1 MKRRER
7 HRSTSKTRSSKR
19 DYPLSRK
26 RNLSQSPSPRKH
38 RDNRK
43 SRSPE
48 RYSRSSERKGAPPVK
63 NRRSHSN
70 KDNSF
75 PRQLRSPNK
84 KEHKSRSSPSRKVS
98 HRTSSASDS
107 LDSGHFMNIPLTQSN
122 KQEDQVTD
130 RKESVEKMPG
140 VELAME
146 ASVVLKSEADIEKQ
160 VSPSDSPLRVWE
172 DEFDFVFTERL
183 SPKDGTEK
191 TVEDVLFG
199 KEIIDPKTP
208 DSLKS
213 KATKESLKSNGS
225 RASLAKEVKETKE
238 EPQTKE
244 KEESEKK
251 KSQQCKEPCSKSKQE
266 NSKVKDAKKVPNASK
281 LKDSIGEVKSVKSN
295 CVKTCNTDGV
305 QKTTDDSTV
314 HQSAEESGKSAFMP
328 SKFESIPFLGDTPPG
343 AISENRELQLPIIP
357 APGGRGLLPIPS
369 FPAHPWMQLN
379 SIVHGVGLNKPK
391 GSQSLLPKPGTL
403 PNIPAKDGNIDKIRK
418 NLSSSPMDMEM
429 SSPEGDIIDKLNE
442 EFWRQQEQQNQDN
455 AKNMDH
461 EGIELVSVDSIKND
475 QYSVDE
481 PYEPETGVLISDEF
495 QEDLDSI
502 TDPNERKKL
511 EKKQQKEKTKVQEL
525 IDRLHRQARVEEEV
539 KHVLKAYYKHKDISK
554 EQYKSIL
561 RRAVPQITSSSSAID
576 PERIRSFVKKCVVK
590 MKKKHRDS

>member
-1 MKRRER
+1 MK
-7 HRSTSKTRSSKR
+7 
-19 DYPLSRK
+19 P
-26 RNLSQSPSPRKH
+26 
-38 RDNRK
+38 
-43 SRSPE
+43 
-48 RYSRSSERKGAPPVK
+48 
-63 NRRSHSN
+63 
-70 KDNSF
+70 
-75 PRQLRSPNK
+75 
-84 KEHKSRSSPSRKVS
+84 
-98 HRTSSASDS
+98 
-107 LDSGHFMNIPLTQSN
+107 
-122 KQEDQVTD
+122 
-130 RKESVEKMPG
+130 
-140 VELAME
+140 
-146 ASVVLKSEADIEKQ
+146 
-160 VSPSDSPLRVWE
+160 
-172 DEFDFVFTERL
+172 
-183 SPKDGTEK
+183 
-191 TVEDVLFG
+191 
-199 KEIIDPKTP
+199 
-208 DSLKS
+208 
-213 KATKESLKSNGS
+213 
-225 RASLAKEVKETKE
+225 
-238 EPQTKE
+238 
-244 KEESEKK
+244 
-251 KSQQCKEPCSKSKQE
+251 
-266 NSKVKDAKKVPNASK
+266 
-281 LKDSIGEVKSVKSN
+281 VKSN

-391 GSQSLLPKPGTL
+391 GSQSLLLKPGTL

-511 EKKQQKEKTKVQEL
+511 EKKQQKEKTKVQ
-525 IDRLHRQARVEEEV
+525 V
-539 KHVLKAYYKHKDISK
+539 
-554 EQYKSIL
+554 
-561 RRAVPQITSSSSAID
+561 
-576 PERIRSFVKKCVVK
+576 
-590 MKKKHRDS
+590 